1 MIYSKTDE
9 AFKND
14 RTMIYSKTNEAFS
27 NVPFRQIVEEIRLE
41 KE

>member
-14 RTMIYSKTNEAFS
+14 RTMIHSKTDEAFS